1 MENTNQNQQQKDTSK
16 KDQQQSQQT
25 GEKFNTDGGLKK
37 SDTPDI
43 PDSTNESTGA
53 TGSGQRQDSN

>member
-1 MENTNQNQQQKDTSK
+1 MENTNQNQKQEDTSK

-37 SDTPDI
+37 GDAPDI